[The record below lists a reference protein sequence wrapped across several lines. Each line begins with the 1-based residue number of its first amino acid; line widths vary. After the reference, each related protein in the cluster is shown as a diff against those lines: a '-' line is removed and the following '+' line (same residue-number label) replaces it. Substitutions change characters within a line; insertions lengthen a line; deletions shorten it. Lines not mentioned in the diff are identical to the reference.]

1 MGVHTLTVQGAHVFQ
16 VFPLAP
22 PCYYVPTPSPYI
34 VFLQGNQRGT
44 ERASIADEG
53 YAASLSPTRIRE
65 GLRDMTGPRQKR
77 AQVAR
82 QYDEAL
88 VKYLGKSAFTT
99 QYNTIHSTNNKNN
112 ENNNTDQIKSKQT
125 PLKRL
130 LNK

>member
-1 MGVHTLTVQGAHVFQ
+1 MH
-16 VFPLAP
+16 
-22 PCYYVPTPSPYI
+22 

-53 YAASLSPTRIRE
+53 YAASLSSTRIRE

-88 VKYLGKSAFTT
+88 VKYLGKIDLITT
-99 QYNTIHSTNNKNN
+99 QQNQSN
-112 ENNNTDQIKSKQT
+112 NNNTD
-125 PLKRL
+125 
-130 LNK
+130 